1 MSVQKRPATRQIQPI
16 GFSGRLE
23 AIRAP
28 TIVKAR
34 KGARINRLPMAPPEP
49 QSLKG
54 CAAGAVT
61 YKDKMVSMAPA
72 TNMAPERPASDQA
85 SQEEA
90 RVFALPSS
98 RSRRCVPSATTPLYR
113 TLVSQALRNAVR
125 ESIRTNFVELR
136 KREVQYCPAPIG
148 QDRRRAAPSRGD
160 YVSYVGRANLYIRKT
175 LRHRSG

>member
-1 MSVQKRPATRQIQPI
+1 MYWSSRAMSVQKRPATKQIQPM

-49 QSLKG
+49 QSLEG

-61 YKDKMVSMAPA
+61 YKEKMVSMAPA

-98 RSRRCVPSATTPLYR
+98 RSRRCVPSATMPLYR
-113 TLVSQALRNAVR
+113 TIVSQALRNTVR
-125 ESIRTNFVELR
+125 ESIRTNFVERRYGEVRVLGILR
-136 KREVQYCPAPIG
+136 SSLTARLCPA
-148 QDRRRAAPSRGD
+148 
-160 YVSYVGRANLYIRKT
+160 IRNAWET
-175 LRHRSG
+175 VVL

>member
-34 KGARINRLPMAPPEP
+34 KGAWINRLPMAPPEP
-49 QSLKG
+49 QSLEG

-61 YKDKMVSMAPA
+61 YKDKMVSMVPA
-72 TNMAPERPASDQA
+72 TNMVPERPASDQA

-90 RVFALPSS
+90 RVFALPTS

-113 TLVSQALRNAVR
+113 MLV
-125 ESIRTNFVELR
+125 IRTNFLEFRAHELR
-136 KREVQYCPAPIG
+136 RITLLRTPVNKG
-148 QDRRRAAPSRGD
+148 
-160 YVSYVGRANLYIRKT
+160 IRKG
-175 LRHRSG
+175 RSP

>member
-34 KGARINRLPMAPPEP
+34 KGAWINRLPMAPPEP
-49 QSLKG
+49 QSLEG

-61 YKDKMVSMAPA
+61 YKDKMVSMVPA
-72 TNMAPERPASDQA
+72 TNMVPERPASDQA

-90 RVFALPSS
+90 RVSPCRLLDPAAVSLPPQRHSTGCS
-98 RSRRCVPSATTPLYR
+98 FPKRYEMRYERASGR
-113 TLVSQALRNAVR
+113 TS
-125 ESIRTNFVELR
+125 
-136 KREVQYCPAPIG
+136 
-148 QDRRRAAPSRGD
+148 
-160 YVSYVGRANLYIRKT
+160 
-175 LRHRSG
+175 

>member
-1 MSVQKRPATRQIQPI
+1 MSVQKRLATRQIQPI

-34 KGARINRLPMAPPEP
+34 KGARTNRLPMAPPEP
-49 QSLKG
+49 QSLEG

-90 RVFALPSS
+90 RVFTLPTS
-98 RSRRCVPSATTPLYR
+98 RSCHCVPSAITPLYR

-136 KREVQYCPAPIG
+136 QDEIRRTPLPRTPLNRSEEEGPGELARHLYRLPEPAL
-148 QDRRRAAPSRGD
+148 QRA
-160 YVSYVGRANLYIRKT
+160 
-175 LRHRSG
+175 LRT

>member
-1 MSVQKRPATRQIQPI
+1 VYWSPRAMSVQKRPATRQIQPI

-49 QSLKG
+49 QSLES

-61 YKDKMVSMAPA
+61 YKDKMVSMALA
-72 TNMAPERPASDQA
+72 TNIAPERPASDQA

-90 RVFALPSS
+90 RVYALPTS

-113 TLVSQALRNAVR
+113 TLVSQALRNALR
-125 ESIRTNFVELR
+125 ESIRTNFLERRAYELR
-136 KREVQYCPAPIG
+136 RTPPLRLSEKGYEQRSERGFGQYKG
-148 QDRRRAAPSRGD
+148 GEM
-160 YVSYVGRANLYIRKT
+160 GR
-175 LRHRSG
+175 

>member
-1 MSVQKRPATRQIQPI
+1 MYWSSRAMSVQKRPATRQIQPI

-49 QSLKG
+49 QSLEG
-54 CAAGAVT
+54 CATGAVT

-85 SQEEA
+85 SQETA
-90 RVFALPSS
+90 RVLIPRSS
-98 RSRRCVPSATTPLYR
+98 DPGSSFLVSRNHSTVVPSPERYENR
-113 TLVSQALRNAVR
+113 Y
-125 ESIRTNFVELR
+125 EVE
-136 KREVQYCPAPIG
+136 
-148 QDRRRAAPSRGD
+148 
-160 YVSYVGRANLYIRKT
+160 
-175 LRHRSG
+175 